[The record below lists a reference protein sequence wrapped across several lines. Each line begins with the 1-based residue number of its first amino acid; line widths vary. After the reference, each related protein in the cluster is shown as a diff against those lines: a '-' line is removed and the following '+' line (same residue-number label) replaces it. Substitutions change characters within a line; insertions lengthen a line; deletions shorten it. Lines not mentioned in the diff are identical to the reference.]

1 METWFWV
8 FSWFL
13 CILTMTRN
21 GFVIFLVC
29 NKRQLRT
36 KSNTFIVSLVVAD
49 FFYGMIAVPSEFLCD
64 AMNESSSVKKIKFD
78 YNIYMG
84 FHTWR
89 LWNKLDYFSI
99 GTIYR
104 RRETF
109 EILNFY
115 EAPPSQSNG
124 SYILGNPFSFQSYSI
139 VKKLNSVHRISG
151 YLHLFFEVSL
161 CVI

>member
-49 FFYGMIAVPSEFLCD
+49 FCYGMIPSEFLCD
-64 AMNESSSVKKIKFD
+64 AMNESSSVKKSNLIITYIWVFILHASGTNLITLVSERYIVVVKPLKYLTFMKRHLV
-78 YNIYMG
+78 NQMVLISWG
-84 FHTWR
+84 IHFLFNLIVLFWG
-89 LWNKLDYFSI
+89 KLVRNFI
-99 GTIYR
+99 
-104 RRETF
+104 
-109 EILNFY
+109 ILPY
-115 EAPPSQSNG
+115 VYASCRSQAK
-124 SYILGNPFSFQSYSI
+124 I
-139 VKKLNSVHRISG
+139 
-151 YLHLFFEVSL
+151 
-161 CVI
+161 